1 MGKNRTKPEK
11 FVANDAICFV
21 VVKVVFLFVFLCNS
35 LGSLAK
41 GLCLFV
47 FTRTYPMRMT
57 KIYENGEND

>member
-1 MGKNRTKPEK
+1 
-11 FVANDAICFV
+11 
-21 VVKVVFLFVFLCNS
+21 LFVFLCNS

>member
-21 VVKVVFLFVFLCNS
+21 VVKVVFCLCFCATP

-47 FTRTYPMRMT
+47 FTA
-57 KIYENGEND
+57 IL